1 MDLSQASQLPPL
13 TAFQIG
19 NPIKCGNWLACESGL
34 TAGAFSDLK
43 SLFWCKKAQLFISN
57 APFKFTKATF
67 CAFQVQHELLR
78 SGSISF
84 KNNQFAETSS

>member
-1 MDLSQASQLPPL
+1 AHQEQQADEHRR
-13 TAFQIG
+13 G
-19 NPIKCGNWLACESGL
+19 HYLAGGMPGD
-34 TAGAFSDLK
+34 AAVK

-84 KNNQFAETSS
+84 KNNQFAETFS